1 MEKNSITESLLLYVR
16 GDDDMQVPVRIQKL
30 IRSQSIWTTRIN
42 NYQKVID
49 AWMKENGIE
58 PYPKSFSN
66 LELPTA
72 NECNQLATEIFQY
85 LERS

>member
-1 MEKNSITESLLLYVR
+1 MYV
-16 GDDDMQVPVRIQKL
+16 PTKIKEL
-30 IRSQSIWTTRIN
+30 IRFQSICTIRIN

-49 AWMKENGIE
+49 GWMNENHID
-58 PYPKSFSN
+58 PYPKSFTN
-66 LELPTA
+66 CQVNNA

>member
-1 MEKNSITESLLLYVR
+1 MYV
-16 GDDDMQVPVRIQKL
+16 PTKIKEL
-30 IRSQSIWTTRIN
+30 IRFQSICTIRIN

-49 AWMKENGIE
+49 EWMNENHID
-58 PYPKSFSN
+58 PYPKSFTN
-66 LELPTA
+66 CQVNNA